1 MNDRN
6 QKNIIN
12 SEDSKN
18 VSNKNIKNKINELSF
33 INNDLSKNIMAIKD
47 NCSVKQDS
55 KIASEDDYNKM
66 DNNSYNKEDNKN
78 IKDNMI
84 INKKNITKDNF
95 KFYTETFCKILGVN
109 LNEIQNKKN
118 FHSFSLRD
126 YLYFIINKKNNV
138 KTKIIDKLINIYEN
152 TLSVEEIIRRSFD
165 LEILISHIQLK
176 FGKEFN
182 LNNYME
188 TWMKKDVELEK
199 LFEDENKK
207 IKINKL

>member
-1 MNDRN
+1 M
-6 QKNIIN
+6 
-12 SEDSKN
+12 S
-18 VSNKNIKNKINELSF
+18 
-33 INNDLSKNIMAIKD
+33 IKD
-47 NCSVKQDS
+47 NYLVKQDS
-55 KIASEDDYNKM
+55 KISSENDYNKIY
-66 DNNSYNKEDNKN
+66 NNSYINKDNKN
-78 IKDNMI
+78 IKDNTM
-84 INKKNITKDNF
+84 INKKNVTKDDF
-95 KFYTETFCKILGVN
+95 KLYTEDFCKILGVN
-109 LNEIQNKKN
+109 LNEIQNKNN
-118 FHSFSLRD
+118 FRSFSLRD

-138 KTKIIDKLINIYEN
+138 KAKIIDKLTDIYEN

-165 LEILISHIQLK
+165 LEILISQIQLE